1 MNIAKLLDKTAT
13 VVPAGPGG
21 TGTRPALPCCI
32 SPADPATVI
41 AYAQQG
47 ITCVNLIYTGVDL
60 GAAVGDH
67 ITIAGKSYPVVAV
80 RSFDNGNL
88 GVKLFVTACGAGT

>member
-1 MNIAKLLDKTAT
+1 MNLSRLLDKSAT

-21 TGTRPALPCCI
+21 AGVRPSVPVCI

-47 ITCVNLIYTGVDL
+47 ITCVNLIYSAVDL
-60 GAAVGDH
+60 GAAVGDSL
-67 ITIAGKSYPVVAV
+67 TIGGKSYPVVAARV
-80 RSFDNGNL
+80 FDNGSL
-88 GVKLFVTACGAGT
+88 GVKLFVIACGAWT